1 MLAGIFPSNS
11 VHFESVND
19 GLNEGD
25 AVVHDALDARGW
37 QAPTMEEKWGKLEVK
52 KWANLSRL
60 DRLTMAI

>member
-37 QAPTMEEKWGKLEVK
+37 QTPTMEEKWGGLEVK
-52 KWANLSRL
+52 NEQ
-60 DRLTMAI
+60 I